1 MDAKN
6 RDDPWRRRADTMR
19 DNSPDR
25 HSIGSDFDN
34 GGQVKEEKPKPAE

>member
-1 MDAKN
+1 MDAQKK
-6 RDDPWRRRADTMR
+6 DDPWRKAGTMR

-34 GGQVKEEKPKPAE
+34 DGHAKEEK